1 MYTVTVFWYSYI
13 INTFLVKFV
22 SVLYVQYSEKHN
34 FNVCGWQNAT
44 NIWGHLI
51 FLEYPCV
58 SSVKKKLGGKI
69 YFLRN
74 FASLIFCVLSLF
86 ALKFFFCYSEFVHR
100 IKFVK
105 NLAKF
110 APLSF

>member
-58 SSVKKKLGGKI
+58 SSVKKNWEEKFT
-69 YFLRN
+69 FLETLLPWFFAFLVCLHWN
-74 FASLIFCVLSLF
+74 FSFVTPNLFIESNSL
-86 ALKFFFCYSEFVHR
+86 KT
-100 IKFVK
+100 
-105 NLAKF
+105 
-110 APLSF
+110 